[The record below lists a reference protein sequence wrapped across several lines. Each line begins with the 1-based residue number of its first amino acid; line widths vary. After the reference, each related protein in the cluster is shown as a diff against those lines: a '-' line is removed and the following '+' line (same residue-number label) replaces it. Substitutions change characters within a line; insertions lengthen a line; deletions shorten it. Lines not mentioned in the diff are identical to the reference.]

1 MQLTS
6 GCTGSPINSAP
17 GDPHCSAKEEIKRTG
32 QKPDAYLKKIR
43 KHWDA
48 ITGMYLAYEDRKPMI
63 EFDVVSGQIRAYP
76 AKEYLDDL
84 TDRTRDL
91 AKKQYREAV
100 AEGALMVF
108 VRDKTK
114 RVLRSY
120 VFPSA

>member
-1 MQLTS
+1 M
-6 GCTGSPINSAP
+6 
-17 GDPHCSAKEEIKRTG
+17 KKTG
-32 QKPDAYLKKIR
+32 QKPDPYVKKIR
-43 KHWDA
+43 KHWGA
-48 ITGMYLAYEDRKPMI
+48 ITGMYLAYEDREPMI

-84 TDRTRDL
+84 SDRTREL
-91 AKKQYREAV
+91 AKEQYREAI
-100 AEGALMVF
+100 AEGGLMVF